1 MVLARLATQGVLFSA
16 FWLLKKKVRKNTIAD
31 KKRAVSEMANTT
43 QNNIEKKRRLMRR
56 RKMRRIFRG
65 VFAGVI
71 MFLICSAI
79 LFLGLGIFNIASR
92 AYNEISSMYEG
103 YNERRESR
111 VGEIDPKF
119 DGYTNILILG
129 IDDGE
134 NGGRDADTVLV
145 LSFSNDT
152 GKSRL
157 ISIPRDTWVSA
168 NSSVGRLGSL
178 YTWGGASL
186 IVRHVSGLLG
196 ISIHQ
201 YVIIDMSTLAELI
214 DIFGGIDIYVEE
226 NMNYEDP
233 ESGLKINLSQG
244 YQHLNGAQTMGYLRF
259 NSEKLGDVGRVQ
271 RQQKFFK
278 AFYAK
283 VLQLDTIPKLPAIA
297 DIFKNKIETSAEI
310 FDSAH
315 LANVLRRMSSDP
327 PTTVML
333 PGNEN
338 AQGIWEPNLK
348 EIDARIRE
356 LFPVQYIDDLSEE

>member
-1 MVLARLATQGVLFSA
+1 
-16 FWLLKKKVRKNTIAD
+16 
-31 KKRAVSEMANTT
+31 MANKT
-43 QNNIEKKRRLMRR
+43 QDNIEKKRRLMRR
-56 RKMRRIFRG
+56 RRRRKFFRAIFVCVIMILIG
-65 VFAGVI
+65 TAILFAGV
-71 MFLICSAI
+71 
-79 LFLGLGIFNIASR
+79 GIYNIASR

-103 YNERRESR
+103 YNERREAR

-119 DGYTNILILG
+119 EGYTNILILG

-134 NGGRDADTVLV
+134 NGGREADTILV

-157 ISIPRDTWVSA
+157 ISIPRNTWVSA
-168 NSSVGRLGSL
+168 NSSAGRLGSL

-201 YVIIDMSTLAELI
+201 YVIIDMDTLSELI

-226 NMNYEDP
+226 NMDYEDP
-233 ESGLKINLSQG
+233 ESGLQIHLEQG
-244 YQHLNGAQTMGYLRF
+244 YRHLNGAETMGYLRY

-271 RQQKFFK
+271 RQQKFIK
-278 AFYAK
+278 SFYSK

-297 DIFKNKIETSAEI
+297 DIFKTKIETSAEI

-333 PGNEN
+333 PGTEN
-338 AQGIWEPNLK
+338 SLGIWEPNLK
-348 EIDARIRE
+348 EIDAKIQE
-356 LFPVQYIDDLSEE
+356 LFPIQDIATDE